1 MTPPPAL
8 SQLLKAND
16 AEAAFLRWSKRSGVG
31 VPLVLSGSHV
41 RCQAADGLRG
51 GVGGGAERVGLK
63 VQFLLQDPGEDELG
77 GDDGDRRR
85 HGASTQVPVFF
96 T

>member
-1 MTPPPAL
+1 MPRQRRCSGANVQASASRWFSAAL
-8 SQLLKAND
+8 TSVAR
-16 AEAAFLRWSKRSGVG
+16 LRTA
-31 VPLVLSGSHV
+31 
-41 RCQAADGLRG
+41 CG
-51 GVGGGAERVGLK
+51 GAWGGAERVGLK